1 MPTPRSSCLIGCLLA
16 VLCSASSLLA
26 DDAAPTFAGL
36 LRTDTRSTFRKVGD
50 YLKEHPQA
58 TDAGRAWKWLFV
70 TALDQ
75 RLEDDAVPY
84 ATQYLKSSATDPQTK
99 LLAQQTLAF
108 GLARSGQGDAAVDVF
123 QTQLRFARI
132 QNGREFVDFGLQLAT
147 ALRMSGKFEDS
158 KKILDETASKFFL
171 DGEVRNTCEN
181 KAAKLGLIG
190 KDAPLI
196 EAGDTK
202 GQPLSLNELRGKV
215 VLVDFWATNCGPC
228 LEEFPN
234 LKELYSEYHEKGFE
248 IVGISLDGD
257 VALVEAF
264 TQRFQIP
271 WRMIVAEAEVERL
284 RERYLVRKIPSLY
297 IVNREGKVAQF
308 DVRGTDLRATIEGLL
323 KK

>member
-1 MPTPRSSCLIGCLLA
+1 MIFGNH
-16 VLCSASSLLA
+16 
-26 DDAAPTFAGL
+26 DA
-36 LRTDTRSTFRKVGD
+36 REDMSRKVPWPKNVEVFD
-50 YLKEHPQA
+50 HKRPE
-58 TDAGRAWKWLFV
+58 
-70 TALDQ
+70 
-75 RLEDDAVPY
+75 
-84 ATQYLKSSATDPQTK
+84 TK

-158 KKILDETASKFFL
+158 KKILDETANKFFL

-196 EAGDTK
+196 ESADTK

-215 VLVDFWATNCGPC
+215 VLIDFWATNCGPC

-234 LKELYSEYHEKGFE
+234 LKELYAEQHEHGFE
-248 IVGISLDGD
+248 IVGISLDGSPE
-257 VALVEAF
+257 LVENF

-271 WRMIVAEAEVERL
+271 WRMIVNEGEVERL

-297 IVNREGKVAQF
+297 VVNREGKVAQF
-308 DVRGTDLRATIEGLL
+308 DVRGTDLRTTIEGLL
-323 KK
+323 KR